1 MRGTGAT
8 FAARARAIGHAGRVL
23 HTRQRVGA
31 RGLVETGL
39 AAALSCAASTGGR
52 RGRRAARVTGAGPG
66 LGATGALARCARAAG
81 DVCTAAGV
89 SARLAAGEFAHV
101 AIATAL
107 LARAAAWPTPLTGG
121 RAAPRSATRTAA
133 LSARAARGGAPIAR
147 RGTGGGRAARGGSG

>member
-1 MRGTGAT
+1 MRGTGPA
-8 FAARARAIGHAGRVL
+8 FARARAIGHARRRVL

-31 RGLVETGL
+31 RCLVETGF
-39 AAALSCAASTGGR
+39 AAALSCAALTGGR
-52 RGRRAARVTGAGPG
+52 RGRLASRVTGAGPG

-81 DVCTAAGV
+81 DVFTAAGV
-89 SARLAAGEFAHV
+89 PGRLAAGEFAHV
-101 AIATAL
+101 APVTAL

-133 LSARAARGGAPIAR
+133 LSARAACGGALIAR